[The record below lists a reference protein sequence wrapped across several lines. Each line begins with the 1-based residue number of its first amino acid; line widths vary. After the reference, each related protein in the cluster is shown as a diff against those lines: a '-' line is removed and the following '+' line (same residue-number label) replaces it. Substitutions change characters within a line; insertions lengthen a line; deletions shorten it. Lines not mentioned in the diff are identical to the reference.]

1 MEGNT
6 RQQKDLTNGPAAAA
20 ILASG
25 IGSLALGLSTTLA
38 QAIAP
43 VKEALSFYDP
53 VGSLSGETTV
63 AVAVW
68 VISWAVLHILWKSN
82 QVDFGKVFI
91 TTLILIVLGLLG
103 TFPPF
108 FQVFVGQPGR

>member
-1 MEGNT
+1 M
-6 RQQKDLTNGPAAAA
+6 
-20 ILASG
+20 
-25 IGSLALGLSTTLA
+25 GLSTTLA

-43 VKEALSFYDP
+43 VKEALTLYEP
-53 VGSLSGETTV
+53 AGSLSGETTV

-68 VISWAVLHILWKSN
+68 VVSWAALHVLWKSD

-91 TTLILIVLGLLG
+91 TTLILIVLGLMG

-108 FQVFVGQPGR
+108 FQVFGG